1 MRYASSGLVVTM
13 ETLAASH
20 RGCLRREV
28 PPWRRHA
35 KLSRP
40 EHHALC
46 YLAEIGGL
54 VVRNAAIY

>member
-1 MRYASSGLVVTM
+1 MRIQWSWGNHGDAC
-13 ETLAASH
+13 
-20 RGCLRREV
+20 RV
-28 PPWRRHA
+28 PPWRRRA

-46 YLAEIGGL
+46 YLAEIDGL

>member
-1 MRYASSGLVVTM
+1 MRIQRSWGNHGDAC
-13 ETLAASH
+13 
-20 RGCLRREV
+20 RV

-46 YLAEIGGL
+46 HLAEIGGL

>member
-1 MRYASSGLVVTM
+1 MRYASSGLGVTM

-20 RGCLRREV
+20 SDAG
-28 PPWRRHA
+28 HA

-54 VVRNAAIY
+54 VMRNAAIY

>member
-1 MRYASSGLVVTM
+1 MRYASSGLGVNM
-13 ETLAASH
+13 ETLAAFH
-20 RGCLRREV
+20 HDAGV
-28 PPWRRHA
+28 A

-40 EHHALC
+40 EHHALS

>member
-1 MRYASSGLVVTM
+1 MDETPGDPDRAVMTPVPVT
-13 ETLAASH
+13 
-20 RGCLRREV
+20 R
-28 PPWRRHA
+28 RRHA